1 MTTPE
6 IRPAADETLD
16 SFYHGRIRILQK
28 KTGYRFSVDA
38 PLLADFIRTRPD
50 DELLEVGT
58 GCGVIA
64 LLLSLKPFRSLVALE
79 VQAELADLAR
89 RNVALNGLEDR
100 ITVLEA
106 DVRAFAPGRRYD
118 VVFSNPPYIRAKGGH
133 LSRSPQRSAA
143 RHELAG
149 TIFDIMRKTREL
161 LKEDGRAYFIFPEKR
176 RQDLMAAARAADFG
190 LKALRPVRPRAAEPA
205 NLVLVELGPAE
216 GAGEMV
222 TLAPFVLYGDDG
234 AYTAE
239 AERVFAGRT
248 GP

>member
-28 KTGYRFSVDA
+28 KTGYRFAVDA

-50 DELLEVGT
+50 DELLEIGT

-100 ITVLEA
+100 ITVLRA
-106 DVRAFAPGRRYD
+106 DVRDFTPGRRYD
-118 VVFSNPPYIRAKGGH
+118 VVFSNPPYIQARGGH
-133 LSRSPQRSAA
+133 LSRSLQRSAA
-143 RHELAG
+143 KHELAG

-161 LKEDGRAYFIFPEKR
+161 LQEDGRAYFVFPERR
-176 RQDLMAAARAADFG
+176 RQDLMTAAKAEG
-190 LKALRPVRPRAAEPA
+190 LGLRTLRPVRPRAVEPA
-205 NLVLVELGPAE
+205 NLALVEFGPA
-216 GAGEMV
+216 GGLGEAT
-222 TLAPFVLYGDDG
+222 TLPPLVLFGSDG
-234 AYTAE
+234 AYTGE
-239 AERVFAGRT
+239 AERIFAGRT

>member
-16 SFYHGRIRILQK
+16 GFYHGRIRILQK

-50 DELLEVGT
+50 DELLEIGT

-64 LLLSLKPFRSLVALE
+64 LLLSLKPFRSLIALE

-89 RNVALNGLEDR
+89 RNVALNGLEER
-100 ITVLEA
+100 VAVLRA
-106 DVRAFAPGRRYD
+106 DVREFAPGRRYD
-118 VVFSNPPYIRAKGGH
+118 VVFSNPPYIRARGGH
-133 LSRSPQRSAA
+133 LSRSLQRSAA
-143 RHELAG
+143 KHELAG

-161 LKEDGRAYFIFPEKR
+161 LKEDGRAYFIFPERR
-176 RQDLMAAARAADFG
+176 RQDLMTAAKAADLG
-190 LKALRPVRPRAAEPA
+190 LRTLRPVRPRAAEPA
-205 NLVLVELGPAE
+205 NLVLVELGPA
-216 GAGEMV
+216 GGPGEA
-222 TLAPFVLYGDDG
+222 TSLPPFVLYGDDG

-248 GP
+248 AP

>member
-28 KTGYRFSVDA
+28 KRGYRFSVDA
-38 PLLADFIRTRPD
+38 PLLADFIRTRPG
-50 DELLEVGT
+50 DELLEIGT

-64 LLLSLKPFRSLVALE
+64 LLLSLKPFRSLIALE

-89 RNVALNGLEDR
+89 RNVALNGLQDR
-100 ITVLEA
+100 ITVLPT
-106 DVRAFAPGRRYD
+106 DVRDFAPGRRFD
-118 VVFSNPPYIRAKGGH
+118 VVFSNPPYVRARGGH
-133 LSRSPQRSAA
+133 LSRSLQRSAA
-143 RHELAG
+143 KHELRG

-161 LKEDGRAYFIFPEKR
+161 LKEGGRAYFIFPERR
-176 RQDLMAAARAADFG
+176 RQDLMTAAKEADLG
-190 LKALRPVRPRAAEPA
+190 LRALRAVRPRAGEPA
-205 NLVLVELGPAE
+205 NLVLVELGPA
-216 GAGEMV
+216 AGTGEAT
-222 TLAPFVLYGDDG
+222 TLPPLILFGDEG